1 MQANDRLALLIPAFN
16 AAQHL
21 PRLLESAHR
30 QTVAFDE
37 IWVYDD
43 CSTDDTT
50 AVAEKSGA
58 RVVRGDV
65 NRGCSHGKNVLARG
79 TGCGWLHFHDADDLL
94 LPHFVERARDWIVC
108 GSADVVAFGC
118 EERDAA
124 TNGLIGISVPD
135 SAGLRRDPIGS
146 TLRHKINSISGLYQR
161 DAFLAAGGYDED
173 PNVLYNEDQA
183 IHCRL
188 ARAGLRFAGDPE
200 VCVVNL
206 RRSQSMWTANQ
217 EKCLLAHY
225 HVICKALKAC
235 STREQQEAAAER
247 LWHVAAGAASHLDWE
262 LADKAAS
269 RAMDLAGPS
278 VAPSGPIFK
287 ALCHLSTRLA
297 LRFREGMIRILKPR
311 LRRDYP
317 SAFGG
322 RALGTPSR

>member
-1 MQANDRLALLIPAFN
+1 
-16 AAQHL
+16 
-21 PRLLESAHR
+21 
-30 QTVAFDE
+30 
-37 IWVYDD
+37 
-43 CSTDDTT
+43 
-50 AVAEKSGA
+50 
-58 RVVRGDV
+58 
-65 NRGCSHGKNVLARG
+65 
-79 TGCGWLHFHDADDLL
+79 
-94 LPHFVERARDWIVC
+94 
-108 GSADVVAFGC
+108 
-118 EERDAA
+118 
-124 TNGLIGISVPD
+124 
-135 SAGLRRDPIGS
+135 
-146 TLRHKINSISGLYQR
+146 
-161 DAFLAAGGYDED
+161 
-173 PNVLYNEDQA
+173 
-183 IHCRL
+183 
-188 ARAGLRFAGDPE
+188 
-200 VCVVNL
+200 
-206 RRSQSMWTANQ
+206 MWTANQ

-322 RALGTPSR
+322 RALGAPSR